1 MLHAFRR
8 LPLSFHAAL
17 LLAGV
22 AVPHARAQ
30 EVYGPPAADIG
41 PQNLPPPATIP
52 AELDRAAALAVT
64 THPIVNAAEA
74 ESEALDAELRGARW
88 LRYPNLGVEALAA
101 TRGSNFADRDGLT
114 ANIVAEQPLWSGG
127 RISGEIDSANA
138 AARAGRE
145 RIGEAARQITI
156 DVTTAYYQQV
166 LGEERIGVLTD
177 SLEQHR
183 ILVGS
188 IERRV
193 AQEVSPQVDLTLAR
207 SRVAQIELELAGA
220 RELQDRARARLLQL
234 TGGVPVVPVLPPPV
248 SAEAMPLL
256 EQAVADG
263 LQCSPTL
270 QALLSQ
276 VDAAEARRRVARGEL
291 LPQVLFQLSQN
302 EIIGA
307 RAALVVRAET
317 GSGLSRL
324 AAIDSAEARIARAFA
339 EFGQAERELREQL
352 QTDYVQLR
360 AAQDRIAY
368 GAFAADTAADLI
380 ESYQRQF
387 IAGRRSWLDV
397 MNAVRE
403 AANARLSESEAR
415 VTAATSA
422 ARILALSCRWGPMP
436 TGNTQ

>member
-1 MLHAFRR
+1 MLHAIRR
-8 LPLSFHAAL
+8 LPLPIHAAL

-22 AVPHARAQ
+22 AAPHVRAQ

-41 PQNLPPPATIP
+41 PRHLPPPVTIP
-52 AELDRAAALAVT
+52 TELDRAATLAVT

-101 TRGSNFADRDGLT
+101 TKGSNFADRDGLT

-127 RISGEIDSANA
+127 SIDGEIESAA
-138 AARAGRE
+138 ASARAGRQ
-145 RIGEAARQITI
+145 RIGEASRQITV
-156 DVTTAYYQQV
+156 DVATAYYQQV
-166 LGEERIGVLTD
+166 LGAERIGVLTD

-207 SRVAQIELELAGA
+207 SRVAQIELELASA
-220 RELQDRARARLLQL
+220 QELQARSRTRLLQL
-234 TGGVPVVPVLPPPV
+234 TGGVPIEPVMPLPVRLADLPPV
-248 SAEAMPLL
+248 
-256 EQAVADG
+256 EQAVAEG

-276 VDAAEARRRVARGEL
+276 VDVAEARRRVARGEL
-291 LPQVLFQLSQN
+291 LPQVLLQLSQN
-302 EIIGA
+302 EITGA
-307 RAALVVRAET
+307 RAALVLRAET

-324 AAIDSAEARIARAFA
+324 SAIDSAEARITRAYA

-352 QTDYVQLR
+352 QTDYVQLQ
-360 AAQDRIAY
+360 AAEARIEA
-368 GAFAADTAADLI
+368 GTLAADTSAELI

-415 VTAATSA
+415 VTTAASA
-422 ARILALSCRWGPMP
+422 ARILAFSCRWEPMP
-436 TGNTQ
+436 TGGTE

>member
-1 MLHAFRR
+1 MLHVIRR
-8 LPLSFHAAL
+8 LPLPIHAAL
-17 LLAGV
+17 VLAGV
-22 AVPHARAQ
+22 TVPHVRAQ
-30 EVYGPPAADIG
+30 DVYGPPAADVG
-41 PQNLPPPATIP
+41 PQHLPPPATIP
-52 AELDRAAALAVT
+52 AELDRAAVLAVA
-64 THPIVNAAEA
+64 THPIITAAEA

-101 TRGSNFADRDGLT
+101 TKGSNYADRDGLT

-127 RISGEIDSANA
+127 RIDGEIDSAA
-138 AARAGRE
+138 ASARAGRQ
-145 RIGEAARQITI
+145 RIGEASRQITI
-156 DVTTAYYQQV
+156 DVATAYYQQL
-166 LGEERIGVLTD
+166 LGAERVGVLTD

-207 SRVAQIELELAGA
+207 SRVAQIELELAA
-220 RELQDRARARLLQL
+220 AEELQARSRTQLLQL
-234 TGGVPVVPVLPPPV
+234 TGGVPIEPVLPLPV
-248 SAEAMPLL
+248 SMEAMPPV

-291 LPQVLFQLSQN
+291 LPQVLLQLSQN
-302 EIIGA
+302 ELTGA
-307 RAALVVRAET
+307 RAALVLRAET

-324 AAIDSAEARIARAFA
+324 SAIDSAEARITRAFA
-339 EFGQAERELREQL
+339 EFGRAERELREQL

-360 AAQDRIAY
+360 SAQARIAA
-368 GAFAADTAADLI
+368 GTLAADTSADLI

-403 AANARLSESEAR
+403 AASARLSESEAR
-415 VTAATSA
+415 VTAASAA
-422 ARILALSCRWGPMP
+422 ARILAVSCRWDPMP
-436 TGNTQ
+436 TGGTQ

>member
-8 LPLSFHAAL
+8 LPLPIHAAL

-22 AVPHARAQ
+22 AVPHVRAQ
-30 EVYGPPAADIG
+30 EVYGPPAVDAV
-41 PQNLPPPATIP
+41 PPNLPPPATIP
-52 AELDRAAALAVT
+52 AELDRAATLAVT

-127 RISGEIDSANA
+127 RIDGEIESAA
-138 AARAGRE
+138 ATARAGRQ
-145 RIGEAARQITI
+145 RIGEASRQITI
-156 DVTTAYYQQV
+156 DVITAYYQQV
-166 LGEERIGVLTD
+166 LGEERIGVLND

-183 ILVGS
+183 VLVGS

-207 SRVAQIELELAGA
+207 SRVAQIELELAA
-220 RELQDRARARLLQL
+220 AEELQARSRARLLQL
-234 TGGVPVVPVLPPPV
+234 TGGVPVAPVLPPPV
-248 SAEAMPLL
+248 ATEALPPLD
-256 EQAVADG
+256 QAVGDG

-291 LPQVLFQLSQN
+291 LPQVLIQLSQN
-302 EIIGA
+302 ELIGA
-307 RAALVVRAET
+307 RAALVVRADT

-339 EFGQAERELREQL
+339 EFGEAERNLREQL

-360 AAQDRIAY
+360 AAQDRIAS
-368 GAFAADTAADLI
+368 GSFAADTAADLI

-397 MNAVRE
+397 MNATRE
-403 AANARLSESEAR
+403 AASARLSESEAR
-415 VTAATSA
+415 VTAAAAA

-436 TGNTQ
+436 TGGTE